1 MKKIKVNYLVN
12 YSFDQEK
19 VNFLSVIT
27 AINEKLIKNNGNIIE
42 IDKIDFKSNHFEL
55 YAKINFL
62 LEKKTLKY
70 LFQNFLKQVI
80 DTADIDIM
88 LSVKYGVKTL
98 KRLISIF
105 NSKKDFYEV
114 KKTDL
119 IAFLADKFTESKV
132 KTANLTIDENFN
144 LPEFIT
150 AENFVSAELQTIDA
164 KTVKTLTNKYDEL
177 LNFIK

>member
-1 MKKIKVNYLVN
+1 MKKIKANYLVN
-12 YSFDQEK
+12 YSFEQEK
-19 VNFLSVIT
+19 VNFLSTIT
-27 AINEKLIKNNGNIIE
+27 AINEKLVKNNGNIIE
-42 IDKIDFKSNHFEL
+42 IDKIDFQSIHFEL

-62 LEKKTLKY
+62 LEKKALKY
-70 LFQNFLKQVI
+70 LFQNFLRQVI

-88 LSVKYGVKTL
+88 LSVRYGAKTL

-132 KTANLTIDENFN
+132 KTANLTIDENFT

-150 AENFVSAELQTIDA
+150 AENFVSAELQQIDA